1 MSGIDVDFGRT
12 EEMFESQ
19 DGEVESRRE
28 VESTLDLQSSFLNR
42 VHSTRACHPAQ
53 HPSRH

>member
-1 MSGIDVDFGRT
+1 MSGIGVDFGRT

-28 VESTLDLQSSFLNR
+28 VESTLDLQADVALSSIA
-42 VHSTRACHPAQ
+42 SI
-53 HPSRH
+53 